1 MTFRHGKNTK
11 VLLNSFDLSAYF
23 SESSVSQ
30 SVETGETTTFTS
42 SAKTYLVGL
51 TDSTM
56 SLKGFFDGDVGAVD
70 ENIAA
75 ALATDSENITVAPEG
90 LAAGSRVTTFTSIL
104 TSYEVTSPVADV
116 VSISLEGQTTDRMDR
131 GVSIYPLTVTSATGT
146 STAVDNTVA
155 TANGGVGQIHVP
167 ANTRNGSSTI
177 KIQHSADNSTWVDLV
192 TFTVVPLTTTT
203 SERIAVTGT
212 VNRYIRVNHTIAG
225 TTGSITYHANFAR
238 R

>member
-11 VLLNSFDLSAYF
+11 VLANNYDLSAYF

-30 SVETGETTTFTS
+30 SAETGETTTYGS
-42 SAKTYLVGL
+42 SAKSYIIGL

-56 SLKGFFDGDVGAVD
+56 SLKGFFDGAVGAVD
-70 ENIAA
+70 EIIAA
-75 ALATDSENITVAPEG
+75 ALATDNEFITVAPEG
-90 LAAGSRVTTFTSIL
+90 LAAGSRVTTFNSIL

-131 GVSIYPLTVTSATGT
+131 GVSLYNLTATSATGFST
-146 STAVDNTVA
+146 SVDNAILTS
-155 TANGGVGQIHVP
+155 NGGVGQIHVP
-167 ANTRNGSSTI
+167 TNTRNGSSTI
-177 KIQHSADNSTWVDLV
+177 KIQHSADNSTWVDLI
-192 TFTVVPLTTTT
+192 TFTVVPTITTT
-203 SERIAVTGT
+203 SERIAVTGV
-212 VNRYIRVNHTIAG
+212 VNRYLRVNHTIAG